1 MHICMDFAPELLRQA
16 DLDKQAFAV
25 DLVSHLSVQ
34 YALPKS
40 FSTARLAVNVL
51 STLLSGIIIIR
62 LPTPK
67 WMAIIDYDRCL
78 MCTIFSLCVS
88 VLTSEERQQ
97 LFPQVLPAFVR
108 FCKAFPPLIE
118 DVVGLLLQYGRI
130 VASQRSLRPLT
141 VPDGV
146 ASSSLGAASA
156 NLNTTTAADSNGI
169 STSPRH
175 TTDLSNGFGSTE
187 HLSMSDDTFKQIMK
201 NNLEKMPLEAQETFE
216 AILRNS
222 VLEKRLY

>member
-78 MCTIFSLCVS
+78 MYYFFSLCFS
-88 VLTSEERQQ
+88 LDLGRTAT
-97 LFPQVLPAFVR
+97 AF
-108 FCKAFPPLIE
+108 
-118 DVVGLLLQYGRI
+118 
-130 VASQRSLRPLT
+130 
-141 VPDGV
+141 
-146 ASSSLGAASA
+146 SSSVTGICAVLQSLSTAYRRCCRTFATVWQNCGLSKKLASFDSSRWSYSSSSGGLQ
-156 NLNTTTAADSNGI
+156 LNKPEYNFY
-169 STSPRH
+169 H
-175 TTDLSNGFGSTE
+175 
-187 HLSMSDDTFKQIMK
+187 Q
-201 NNLEKMPLEAQETFE
+201 
-216 AILRNS
+216 
-222 VLEKRLY
+222 

>member
-78 MCTIFSLCVS
+78 MCTIFFFLCFSLDLGRTATAFSSS
-88 VLTSEERQQ
+88 VTGICA
-97 LFPQVLPAFVR
+97 VLQSLSTAYRRCCRTFATVWQNCGLSKKLASFDSSR
-108 FCKAFPPLIE
+108 WSC
-118 DVVGLLLQYGRI
+118 LLLVGG
-130 VASQRSLRPLT
+130 S
-141 VPDGV
+141 
-146 ASSSLGAASA
+146 
-156 NLNTTTAADSNGI
+156 I
-169 STSPRH
+169 SKPEYYYYC
-175 TTDLSNGFGSTE
+175 G
-187 HLSMSDDTFKQIMK
+187 Q
-201 NNLEKMPLEAQETFE
+201 
-216 AILRNS
+216 
-222 VLEKRLY
+222 

>member
-67 WMAIIDYDRCL
+67 WMAIIDYDRCHL
-78 MCTIFSLCVS
+78 MYFYFL
-88 VLTSEERQQ
+88 
-97 LFPQVLPAFVR
+97 
-108 FCKAFPPLIE
+108 
-118 DVVGLLLQYGRI
+118 
-130 VASQRSLRPLT
+130 
-141 VPDGV
+141 
-146 ASSSLGAASA
+146 
-156 NLNTTTAADSNGI
+156 
-169 STSPRH
+169 
-175 TTDLSNGFGSTE
+175 
-187 HLSMSDDTFKQIMK
+187 
-201 NNLEKMPLEAQETFE
+201 
-216 AILRNS
+216 
-222 VLEKRLY
+222 

>member
-1 MHICMDFAPELLRQA
+1 MHICMDFAPELLRQP

-51 STLLSGIIIIR
+51 STLLSGIIIR
-62 LPTPK
+62 LPDLK
-67 WMAIIDYDRCL
+67 LMAIIDYDRCHL
-78 MCTIFSLCVS
+78 MYFYFFL

-146 ASSSLGAASA
+146 ASSLRAAS
-156 NLNTTTAADSNGI
+156 LNSTTTSADSNGI